1 MKKIVSILVPA
12 ISFLVILFNSSVS
25 FAQQSDETEIRTL
38 EKMEGEAW
46 VKHDT
51 ATLLTLFS
59 SQFVVNTPL
68 NRVATFEEVMHLV
81 RIGKI
86 DVSAVEKFIE
96 KITFVEN
103 IAIVMGHDTIKPE
116 RGMVNAGKTVNR
128 RYTDIWMKD
137 KTSWKLTARQAT
149 IVSAE

>member
-1 MKKIVSILVPA
+1 MKKKLPVLFSVIFCLSI
-12 ISFLVILFNSSVS
+12 SSSS
-25 FAQQSDETEIRTL
+25 FAQKNSETEIRTL

-51 ATLLTLFS
+51 AALLSLFS
-59 SQFVVNTPL
+59 PQMVVNTPL
-68 NRVATFEEVMHLV
+68 NRVATFQEVMHLM

-103 IAIVMGHDTIKPE
+103 IAIVMGHDITKPE
-116 RGMVNAGKTVNR
+116 GGMVNAGKTVNR

-137 KTSWKLTARQAT
+137 KTSWKLISRQAT
-149 IVSAE
+149 IVSVE